1 MGAVFFRLYTSSFF
15 SPNISSIFVARE
27 FQFSFIRSDELAV
40 CIQVVEWSSWFSLWV
55 YTGSVQGCGDCPVL
69 YNSYLAESFTRV
81 LAVALGSLVTSLATF
96 LSSLWS
102 LVSYLC
108 EGCSVLCDCLWISWY
123 YFSFQFL
130 TLWNTLKHSNH
141 FVCSS
146 SALWPSTVL
155 LLSLNWLLLFS
166 AWCCL
171 SFKENA
177 MLKIPCS
184 FIKALGKFL
193 TNSNFIEIS
202 KLYLA

>member
-1 MGAVFFRLYTSSFF
+1 MFFRLYTSSFF

-130 TLWNTLKHSNH
+130 TLWNTLIILYVH
-141 FVCSS
+141 
-146 SALWPSTVL
+146 L
-155 LLSLNWLLLFS
+155 LLCDHQQSLNWLLLFS